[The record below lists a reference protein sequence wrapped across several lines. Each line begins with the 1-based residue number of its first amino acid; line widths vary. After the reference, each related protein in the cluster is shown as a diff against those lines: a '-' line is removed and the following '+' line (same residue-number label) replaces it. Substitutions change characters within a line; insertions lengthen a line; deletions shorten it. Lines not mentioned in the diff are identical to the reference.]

1 MNKKE
6 EININQ
12 ELRFSVKDFNAFMN
26 QNFDLIGNVIVEGEI
41 TQLSISQKGGV
52 NIVIKD
58 EKESAV
64 LNVSGYAPWIEG
76 IKFIKEG
83 MKVQAF
89 GKPNIWSQAG
99 RFSLQIYKILPMG
112 EGALKEVY
120 EKLKADLEKEGLF
133 DLARKRPLPQYVSRI
148 ALITAKDSAAE
159 SDFLKILREN
169 TNGISI
175 DFYPVQVQG
184 KYSEMEIM
192 SALKSLNYNN
202 YDCIVL
208 IRGGGSLEDLITF
221 NSESIARII
230 FSLPIPV
237 IVGVGHERDE
247 SIADFVADIRAST
260 PSQAAYYI
268 ITNNEN
274 FIKGMDLILEKIGSF
289 IVNKISGEIINA
301 EQKLSVIDSQ
311 FNYKLKIY
319 DNILINSVRA
329 LNRLPKEV
337 ENAIEKLNNYERL
350 VKSVDPH
357 RVLKRGYSLVTNN
370 DGKIIK
376 DYTQTE
382 VNEKINIKLYR
393 GKLLVNILSKN
404 ENEK

>member
-1 MNKKE
+1 VNKKE